1 MISTPTTPSL
11 DTALAEKIQTR
22 TAQIA
27 VIGIGYVGLPL
38 ATAFA
43 QAGFPTVGLDLDARK
58 VESIN
63 RGESY
68 IPDVETSLIRAL
80 VDEKRLRASIDERVL
95 RDADVIF
102 ICVPTPFDRMKA
114 PDLAAIRSASESIAK
129 HLRPGQ
135 MVILQ
140 STTYPG
146 TTEEFVL
153 PILETSGLKAG
164 EDFYLAF
171 SPERIDPGN
180 KQWSAS
186 NMPKVLGGLTPRST
200 ELARDLLATLT
211 PHVHLVSTPRA
222 AEMTKL
228 LENIFRSVNIALVNE
243 LALLCE
249 RMNIDIWEVIEAA
262 KTKPFGYM
270 PFYPSAGVGG
280 HCIPVD
286 PYYLSWKARE
296 YDFYTKFIEL
306 AAEVN
311 QSMPFHV
318 VNLIGEA
325 LNHSGKSLDGAN
337 VLVLGVAFKRDI
349 DDARNS
355 PAERVIEL
363 LLSRR
368 ANVSYHDPYVPRFH
382 IGDSV
387 FHRQGLMLEGVPLT
401 PETVRAADVVV
412 IVTGHRS
419 VDYNMVLANARRV
432 VDTTSVTRE
441 MSHDG
446 KVVRLGAPL
455 NTRPLERG
463 ANGAG

>member
-1 MISTPTTPSL
+1 MNTTLAL
-11 DTALAEKIQTR
+11 DQGLDEKIR
-22 TAQIA
+22 SHTARIV

-43 QAGFPTVGLDLDARK
+43 DAGFPTIGFDLDTRK
-58 VESIN
+58 VDSIN
-63 RGESY
+63 RGASY
-68 IPDVETSLIRAL
+68 IPDVESTL
-80 VDEKRLRASIDERVL
+80 VAKLVENRTLRASNDETVL

-114 PDLAAIRSASESIAK
+114 PDLNMVQSASESIARNI
-129 HLRPGQ
+129 HRGQ
-135 MVILQ
+135 LIVLQ

-153 PILETSGLKAG
+153 PILETSDLKAG
-164 EDFYLAF
+164 NDFYLAF

-200 ELARDLLATLT
+200 ELARALLATLT
-211 PHVHLVSTPRA
+211 PQVHIVSSPRA

-249 RMNIDIWEVIEAA
+249 RMDINIWEVIDAA

-296 YDFYTKFIEL
+296 FDFYTKFIEL

-318 VNLIGEA
+318 VGLIADA
-325 LNHSGKSLDGAN
+325 LNRDGKPLGGAN

-363 LLSRR
+363 LLARSAR
-368 ANVSYHDPYVPRFH
+368 VSYYDPYVPQFH
-382 IGDSV
+382 YGDSA
-387 FHRQGLMLEGVPLT
+387 FHRASHVLDRVAFT
-401 PETVRAADVVV
+401 PETLRAADVVV
-412 IVTGHRS
+412 IVTGHRA
-419 VDYNMVLANARRV
+419 VDYGMVLQYAKRV
-432 VDTTSVTRE
+432 VDTTSVTAALPNNG
-441 MSHDG
+441 H
-446 KVVRLGAPL
+446 VIRLGAPSAPRGAD
-455 NTRPLERG
+455 NG
-463 ANGAG
+463 ANGSE

>member
-1 MISTPTTPSL
+1 MTTLSPAESKPTL
-11 DTALAEKIQTR
+11 DDKIKRR

-38 ATAFA
+38 AVAFA
-43 QAGFPTVGLDLDARK
+43 EAGFPTVGIDLDARK
-58 VESIN
+58 VDAIN

-68 IPDVETSLIRAL
+68 IPDVESALIHTF
-80 VDEKRLRASIDERVL
+80 VESGKLRAAADYAPLVS
-95 RDADVIF
+95 ADVIF

-114 PDLAAIRSASESIAK
+114 PDLGMIRSASEGIAA
-129 HLRPGQ
+129 HLKRDQ
-135 MVILQ
+135 LIVLQ

-153 PILETSGLKAG
+153 PILEKTGLKAG
-164 EDFYLAF
+164 QDFYLAF

-180 KQWSAS
+180 KQWSAR

-200 ELARDLLATLT
+200 ELASELLAALT
-211 PHVHLVSTPRA
+211 PQVHIVSSPRA

-262 KTKPFGYM
+262 KTKPFGFM

-311 QSMPFHV
+311 QGMPFHV
-318 VNLIGEA
+318 VSLINDA
-325 LNHSGKSLDGAN
+325 VNHGGKSLDGAQ

-368 ANVSYHDPYVPRFH
+368 AGVRYHDPYVPHFH

-387 FHRQGLMLEGVPLT
+387 FHRELKVLESVPLT
-401 PETVRAADVVV
+401 PQELGAADVVV
-412 IVTGHRS
+412 IVTGHRA
-419 VDYNMVLANARRV
+419 VDYTMVLEHARCV
-432 VDTTSVTRE
+432 VDTTAVTSGLQ
-441 MSHDG
+441 MDG
-446 KVVRLGAPL
+446 KLIRLGAPVGMPI
-455 NTRPLERG
+455 RS
-463 ANGAG
+463 